1 MRAYAMTYISKI
13 SSFMQFF
20 LSITIFWAVF
30 ICSFSI
36 LRNIQIDNNNNNNNN
51 NNNQFIKPFG
61 SV

>member
-36 LRNIQIDNNNNNNNN
+36 LRNIQIDNNNNN
-51 NNNQFIKPFG
+51 QFIKPFG